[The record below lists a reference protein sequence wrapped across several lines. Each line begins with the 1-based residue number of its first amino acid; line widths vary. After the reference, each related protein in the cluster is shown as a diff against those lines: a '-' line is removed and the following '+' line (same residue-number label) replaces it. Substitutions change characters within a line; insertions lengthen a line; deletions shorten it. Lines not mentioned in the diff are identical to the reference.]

1 MPMMSPKEFLGF
13 APGADRC
20 LADWDQMLAY
30 FRLLTESS
38 DRVTMDQLGLTTE
51 GLPFI
56 QLVITSPAN
65 HTRLDEYRQIQARLA
80 DPRGLSE
87 AEAEQLISQG
97 KTIVMISCGVH
108 STEIAG
114 VQYSLDLAYEL
125 ASGNDAHTHEILDNV
140 ILILVPSLNPDG
152 HRMVV
157 DWYRQ
162 NLGTPYEGCPMPW
175 LYQKYVGHDNN
186 RDWYMLTQVENRLA
200 VEKIHNVWHPQVVY
214 DMHQMG
220 PTTARFF
227 IPPYV
232 DPIDPNVD
240 PILQQ
245 EIVWIGSAMANQL
258 TGEGKSGVVIHAIY
272 DAWTPAR
279 AYQHYHG
286 GIRILTEAASVKI
299 ATPVTIPFEQ
309 LTTGIG
315 YDAKKQ
321 TWNHPQPWPGGEW
334 HLSDIV
340 DYERSAS
347 HALLTHTARYRDTW
361 LRNFYCIGR
370 NAINRQTGPYAFIVP
385 KEQKDPATAAK
396 LLHVLDSGLVE
407 LHTADRAF
415 TVDGVEYA
423 AGSVVVFYNQPYG
436 AFAKTLLETQHY
448 PDIRQYP
455 GGPPQRPYDVTAQT
469 LPLLMGVKVNTIAE
483 PFTAELSRLDAPQ
496 PPRYPLPHF
505 DGKGYHLIQPSQN
518 EAFAL
523 ANRLVKAGL
532 KVARS
537 RTGFAVYDTQYPA
550 GTWVIEAGQEGVQ
563 EMLAPAAHN
572 GLKIDATEQLPA
584 VELQPYTKVRLGIYQ
599 SWTASMD
606 EGWLRFVLEQFG
618 YEFSRLTN
626 DVIHAG
632 KLTESYDAIILPSMP
647 GQMIMSGFRE
657 GMVPPQYA
665 GGIGDVGLAELRTFA
680 EQGGTLIALDQA
692 AAFAADKL
700 NLPARNILSDVPA
713 EQFYVPGSLIRV
725 LTNPE
730 HPLGYGATGEDV
742 IWFMRSPAFALDA
755 GCSVVNYPATNL
767 LLSGWLLGESHLH
780 GRSALAEIP
789 LGQGRVVLFGFTPHY
804 RAQAHDTYKLLFNAI
819 ALAGRR

>member
-1 MPMMSPKEFLGF
+1 MPLISPKEFLGF

-30 FRLLTESS
+30 FKTLAASS

-51 GLPFI
+51 ALPFV
-56 QLVITSPAN
+56 QLIITSPAN
-65 HTRLDEYRQIQARLA
+65 HARLDEYRQIQARLA

-87 AEAEQLISQG
+87 VEADQLISQG

-125 ASGNDAHTHEILDNV
+125 ASGEDAHTHQILDNV

-152 HRMVV
+152 HKMVV

-186 RDWYMLTQVENRLA
+186 RDWYMCTQVENRLA

-245 EIVWIGSAMANQL
+245 EIVWIGSTMANQL
-258 TGEGKSGVVIHAIY
+258 TAEGKSGVVIHAIY

-299 ATPVTIPFEQ
+299 ATPVTVPFDQ

-321 TWNHPQPWPGGEW
+321 TWNHPMPWPGGEW

-370 NAINRQTGPYAFIVP
+370 NATNRKIGPYAFFVP
-385 KEQKDPATAAK
+385 IEQKDPATTAK
-396 LLHVLDSGLVE
+396 LLSVLHTGLVE
-407 LHTADRAF
+407 LHRADEPF
-415 TVDGVEYA
+415 TVDGVEYG
-423 AGSVVVFYNQPYG
+423 AGSVVVLYNQPYG

-469 LPLLMGVKVNTIAE
+469 LPLLMGVKVATAAQ
-483 PFTAELSRLDAPQ
+483 PFTVKLSLLDAPQ
-496 PPRYPLPHF
+496 PPRYELQLEGP
-505 DGKGYHLIQPSQN
+505 KACYMIKPSQN
-518 EAFAL
+518 EAFTL
-523 ANRLVKAGL
+523 ANRLVKAG
-532 KVARS
+532 KQVGRS
-537 RTGFAVYDTQYPA
+537 RAGFTSDGAQYPA
-550 GTWVIEAGQEGVQ
+550 GSWVIKAGQDGVQ
-563 EMLAPAAHN
+563 ELIAEAARN
-572 GLKIDATEQLPA
+572 GLKVEAANTAPA
-584 VELQPYTKVRLGIYQ
+584 VDLQPYTKVRLGIYQ
-599 SWTASMD
+599 SWTGSMD

-618 YEFSRLTN
+618 YEFTRLTN
-626 DVIHAG
+626 EMIRAG
-632 KLTESYDAIILPSMP
+632 DLAESCDAIILPSSP
-647 GQMIMSGFRE
+647 GQVIMNGFRE

-665 GGIGDVGLAELRTFA
+665 GGIGDQGLAELKTFA

-700 NLPARNILSDVPA
+700 DLPAHNILGEVPP

-730 HPLGYGATGEDV
+730 HPLGYGTTGEDV

-755 GCSVVNYPATNL
+755 GRSVVNYPATNL
-767 LLSGWLLGESHLH
+767 LQSGWLLGESHLH

-789 LGQGRVVLFGFTPHY
+789 QGQGRVVLFGFTPHY

-819 ALAGRR
+819 AMAGR